1 MRTKSVECPAVRVEL
16 LLIYSRACLSVREI
30 GEEEGEKKGGEK
42 KGGRRKGGEGG
53 DGKRTYWFLLVERE
67 FERG

>member
-1 MRTKSVECPAVRVEL
+1 VRVEL

-42 KGGRRKGGEGG
+42 KGGRRKGGE
-53 DGKRTYWFLLVERE
+53 
-67 FERG
+67 ERGEKGEMERGRTGFF